1 MSALPLLGGL
11 SAEEFLADYWQKRP
25 LLIRQAIPG
34 FMGLMDADELAGL
47 ACEDSALS
55 RLVIEKTGPEG
66 SHWQL
71 RQGPFG
77 ARDFR
82 KLPDSHW
89 SLLVQEVNHFLPE
102 AWDLLLRFG
111 FIPFARLED
120 LMVSY
125 AAPQGSV
132 GAHFDSYDVFL
143 LQGQGRREWRIS
155 AQTDLALVEDAPLKL
170 LKNFQAEQSWVLEPG
185 DMLYLPP
192 RIAHHGIAQDACMTY
207 SIGFRAPSRA
217 ELLGGFLDYLHE
229 QLQPEGLYSDPDLP
243 LQAHPAE
250 LSSFTL
256 DKSRAMLDA
265 LRWDEAMFE
274 DFLGRFLTEPRPH
287 VVFDPP
293 EIALGLAAFS
303 KILKQA
309 GSIELA
315 LPSRLLYRGQGFFMN
330 GEATEI
336 SPADAASFSSL
347 ANQRRLEL
355 PARLNRESIGIL
367 HAWHRAGF
375 IVLSD

>member
-1 MSALPLLGGL
+1 MTPFSLLGGL
-11 SAEEFLADYWQKRP
+11 SAEEFLADYWQKKP
-25 LLIRQAIPG
+25 LLVRQAIPG
-34 FMGLMDADELAGL
+34 FTGLLDADELAGL

-55 RLVIEKTGPEG
+55 RLVVEKIGPEG
-66 SHWQL
+66 SRWQL
-71 RQGPFG
+71 RQGPVG

-102 AWDLLLRFG
+102 AWDLLMRFA

-155 AQTDLALVEDAPLKL
+155 AQTDLTLIEDAPLKL
-170 LKNFQAEQSWVLEPG
+170 LKNFQAEHSWVLEPG

-229 QLQPEGLYSDPDLP
+229 QLQPEGLYSDPDLA

-250 LSSFTL
+250 LSEFTL
-256 DKSRAMLDA
+256 DRSRTMLDA

-287 VVFDPP
+287 VLFDPP
-293 EIALGLAAFS
+293 AKPLNLSTFAKALESSGH
-303 KILKQA
+303 
-309 GSIELA
+309 IELA
-315 LPSRLLYRGQGFFMN
+315 LPSRLLYRGQRFFMN
-330 GEATEI
+330 GEAVAI
-336 SPADAASFSSL
+336 SPADAGSFTSL
-347 ANQRRLEL
+347 ANQRRLAL
-355 PARLNRESIGIL
+355 PARLDRESIDIL

-375 IVLSD
+375 IMLSD

>member
-1 MSALPLLGGL
+1 MTALPLLGGL
-11 SAEEFLADYWQKRP
+11 SAEQFLADYWQKKP
-25 LLIRQAIPG
+25 LLVRQAIPG
-34 FMGLMDADELAGL
+34 FAGLLDADELAGL

-55 RLVIEKTGPEG
+55 RLVVEKIGPEG
-66 SHWQL
+66 SRWQL

-77 ARDFR
+77 ARDFK

-102 AWDLLLRFG
+102 AWDLLMHFA

-143 LQGQGRREWRIS
+143 LQGQGQREWRIS
-155 AQTDLALVEDAPLKL
+155 AQTDLSLVEDAPLKI

-192 RIAHHGIAQDACMTY
+192 RIAHHGIAQNDCMTY

-229 QLQPEGLYSDPDLP
+229 HLQPEGLYSDPDLP

-256 DKSRAMLDA
+256 DRSRAMLDA

-293 EIALGLAAFS
+293 EKSLNLSAFAKALERSGL
-303 KILKQA
+303 ID
-309 GSIELA
+309 LA
-315 LPSRLLYRGQGFFMN
+315 LPSRLLYRGQRFFIN
-330 GEATEI
+330 GEMAEI
-336 SPADAASFSSL
+336 SPADQASLASL
-347 ANQRRLEL
+347 ANQRQFAL
-355 PARLNRESIGIL
+355 PARLSPTSVETL
-367 HAWHRAGF
+367 HAWYRAGF
-375 IVLSD
+375 ITLSN